1 MTGAEMRQKDTDEL
15 RALADELQEEL
26 FRLKMQHHT
35 GQLDRVSRL
44 KDTRREV
51 ARILTILR
59 ERELSAQQEQGA

>member
-1 MTGAEMRQKDTDEL
+1 MTGAELRQKDTDEL
-15 RALADELQEEL
+15 RALGDELQEEL

-35 GQLDRVSRL
+35 GQLDKISRL
-44 KDTRREV
+44 KDSRREV

>member
-1 MTGAEMRQKDTDEL
+1 MTGAELRQKDTDEL

-44 KDTRREV
+44 KQTRRQV
-51 ARILTILR
+51 ARVLTILR
-59 ERELSAQQEQGA
+59 ERELSSQQEQGA